1 MKKSHLQFHTQLRDF
16 CCAALLLFFG
26 IFLSFALVYQP
37 VAVYADENDDIIM
50 SSGDQDGYFVTIHDD
65 GATLLVKSGAVTVAE
80 LLEKSEVQIAETD
93 IVEPSLD
100 TVISGDYHINIY
112 RARPALVIDGVYRRY
127 VMTASYD
134 PKQIAIEA
142 GLTVYDGDE
151 VAMEFNDNF
160 LEAGAVSTYRITR
173 SGGRKLTVEES
184 IPYEVEVRYDYNR
197 PKGERVLEQPGEE
210 GRKVSIYEVE
220 FADNVEISRT
230 LVEEKIVVEAV
241 PEIVV
246 EGAKV
251 SIPPEREQCANWAR
265 EAGVSELDLEAA
277 LDLIYRESGCRVDAT
292 NSSSGAYG
300 IPQALPGNKMLSKGD
315 DWQTNPVTQIR
326 WMIDYVNGRYG
337 GWQQALDYWW
347 CTGTCTSLLS
357 TTEKR
362 GYWY

>member
-1 MKKSHLQFHTQLRDF
+1 MM
-16 CCAALLLFFG
+16 
-26 IFLSFALVYQP
+26 YQP
-37 VAVYADENDDIIM
+37 VAVYADENDDLIM
-50 SSGDQDGYFVTIHDD
+50 RSNNQGEFFVTIHDD
-65 GATLLVKSGAVTVAE
+65 GATLLVKTGPVSVAE

-100 TVISGDYHINIY
+100 TIIEGDYHINIY
-112 RARPALVIDGVYRRY
+112 RARPALVIDGIHRRY
-127 VMTASYD
+127 VMTASFD

-142 GLTVYDGDE
+142 GLTVYDGDQVE
-151 VAMEFNDNF
+151 MEFNQNF
-160 LEAGAVSTYRITR
+160 LEAGAVSTYRIIR

-184 IPYEVEVRYDYNR
+184 LPYEVEVRYDYNR

-220 FADNVEISRT
+220 FADNIEVART
-230 LVEEKIVVEAV
+230 LVEEKILVEPI

-337 GWQQALDYWW
+337 GWQPALEYWW
-347 CTGTCTSLLS
+347 CTGICTSKLG
-357 TTEKR
+357 TVTKN
-362 GYWY
+362 GHWY